1 MVLLEGGGKPAI
13 HWESEGEDKQADSKL
28 KAKRVKYL
36 SIKDE
41 LADVRGV

>member
-1 MVLLEGGGKPAI
+1 MVLLEGGKKPPI
-13 HWESEGEDKQADSKL
+13 HWESEGEDRQADSKL

-41 LADVRGV
+41 PADVKGV